1 MADDLPALDA
11 SQFQEPTLSSEV
23 PVGLPKRPAAPP
35 GTPTALTPRSRARL
49 PGQHPLAPAGL
60 ELLNRMDQD
69 AAVAALLN
77 CCGSRHWAERLA
89 AHRPYPDLDVLLAA
103 CDEASYDLSPAD
115 LHEALARE
123 PAAGPDRALTDVP
136 TSALTALAAAHAA
149 YESRFGHSFVI
160 SLVTFRPAEH
170 LDQILIGIRARLA
183 HTPDTE
189 REVAAEEL
197 RGLARS
203 RLIRLVS

>member
-1 MADDLPALDA
+1 M
-11 SQFQEPTLSSEV
+11 E
-23 PVGLPKRPAAPP
+23 
-35 GTPTALTPRSRARL
+35 RL
-49 PGQHPLAPAGL
+49 NL
-60 ELLNRMDQD
+60 MDQE
-69 AAVAALLN
+69 AAVTTLLT

-123 PAAGPDRALTDVP
+123 PAAGPDRDLADVP

-160 SLVTFRPAEH
+160 SLGAFQPAEH

-183 HTPDTE
+183 HAPDAE
-189 REVAAEEL
+189 RDVAAEEL

-203 RLIRLVS
+203 RLIRLMP